1 MGRVTMMLPTSR
13 AWVEA
18 AEAARRSP
26 GAPIPGNV
34 DDAERAKEGLLQDYD
49 RLSRLGVGLLATLMC
64 CVGGLFAGA
73 CVEVVRT
80 EEMDGLQIAL
90 AGALFIGSVALAVYG
105 ARILVRLHLSSRR
118 LLLALGFWAAVPF
131 HLGERGPLSRG
142 WLNGRV
148 VMGKTGVLLRL
159 VCCGFA
165 TGLALLFWLFL
176 FAGDLPVGIALVMV
190 VWALVMTCVAGCLMS
205 ASFRIT
211 NAYAELHL
219 LWATVRAKFDSPART
234 R

>member
-1 MGRVTMMLPTSR
+1 MMLPTSR

-26 GAPIPGNV
+26 AAPAPGTV
-34 DDAERAKEGLLQDYD
+34 EDAVRAKEGLLQDYD
-49 RLSRLGVGLLATLMC
+49 RLSRLGLGLLATLMC

-73 CVEVVRT
+73 CVEMVRT
-80 EEMDGLQIAL
+80 EEGDGLQIAL
-90 AGALFIGSVALAVYG
+90 TGALFIASVALAVYG

-142 WLNGRV
+142 WLNARV
-148 VMGKTGVLLRL
+148 VMGETGVLLRI
-159 VCCGFA
+159 VCAGFA
-165 TGLALLFWLFL
+165 AGLALVSWLAVFMSD
-176 FAGDLPVGIALVMV
+176 FPVGFLLVML
-190 VWALVMTCVAGCLMS
+190 VWAVVMTCVTGCLMS
-205 ASFRIT
+205 ANFRIV

-219 LWATVRAKFDSPART
+219 LWAAVRARFGSPRAHADAS
-234 R
+234 